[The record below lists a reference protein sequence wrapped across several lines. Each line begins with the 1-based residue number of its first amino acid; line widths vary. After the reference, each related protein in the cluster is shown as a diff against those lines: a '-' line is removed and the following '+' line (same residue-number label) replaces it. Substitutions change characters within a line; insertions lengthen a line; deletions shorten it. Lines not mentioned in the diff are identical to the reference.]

1 MKKRRTKSDRQKLVA
16 KLDKVF
22 SLVVRRKDADNYGN
36 VTCFTCGKRNHYRK
50 MQAGHF
56 QTRAKYSTRW
66 KLINVQ
72 PQCPGCNMYNGG
84 QQYAFGRKLDAV
96 YGSGTADKV
105 LQLSNQ
111 TQKFSNADLQYMI
124 DEFEQQA
131 NTLEQRTG

>member
-1 MKKRRTKSDRQKLVA
+1 
-16 KLDKVF
+16 
-22 SLVVRRKDADNYGN
+22 
-36 VTCFTCGKRNHYRK
+36 
-50 MQAGHF
+50 
-56 QTRAKYSTRW
+56 
-66 KLINVQ
+66 
-72 PQCPGCNMYNGG
+72 MYNGG